1 MSFTAGALIA
11 VLCGCAGVQGS
22 SGTPGGFPGAAPDLS
37 RSASSGTPIQHVVVM
52 VQEARTFNAL
62 FGTTKTAKARVGQGR
77 QAHVITIHLKAV
89 GFDAR
94 GPRSDDYA
102 AFIKSVG
109 SGRMDGFYEVNGR
122 AAYTYLKPGL
132 IRPYFAI
139 ATDYAVADHM
149 FQTQGSGDFT
159 AHQDLIRGGTEI
171 SSRASVIDSPDE
183 VPWGC
188 DAPPGTQIGIILKNG
203 KVLDPPHRNL
213 PFPCFTYDTLQ
224 TRLDPS
230 NISWKYYAP
239 APKRVAGGWNAFSAI
254 QAVAENPG
262 EWKAHI
268 SSPET
273 NVLKDVANGTLPAMS
288 WVIPSIENSDIPG
301 DPHAGGPAWVASVVN
316 AIGQSQ
322 YWDSTAI
329 VIVWDQWAGF
339 YDPIP
344 PPNRDNQGGPGLRVP
359 MLVVSPYTP
368 QGYVSHTVYGFGS
381 IVRFVEE
388 TFGLKPLG
396 TTDVT
401 SNSMES
407 MFDFKQSPRPFQQIP
422 SR

>member
-1 MSFTAGALIA
+1 M
-11 VLCGCAGVQGS
+11 
-22 SGTPGGFPGAAPDLS
+22 
-37 RSASSGTPIQHVVVM
+37 
-52 VQEARTFNAL
+52 
-62 FGTTKTAKARVGQGR
+62 
-77 QAHVITIHLKAV
+77 
-89 GFDAR
+89 
-94 GPRSDDYA
+94 
-102 AFIKSVG
+102 
-109 SGRMDGFYEVNGR
+109 
-122 AAYTYLKPGL
+122 
-132 IRPYFAI
+132 
-139 ATDYAVADHM
+139 
-149 FQTQGSGDFT
+149 
-159 AHQDLIRGGTEI
+159 
-171 SSRASVIDSPDE
+171 
-183 VPWGC
+183 
-188 DAPPGTQIGIILKNG
+188 
-203 KVLDPPHRNL
+203 
-213 PFPCFTYDTLQ
+213 
-224 TRLDPS
+224 DPS